1 MKDKIINC
9 KDANINFYNT
19 GIVLLLTIT
28 GLYGFLEYLFLT
40 KDINII
46 IMNIIFIII
55 DCIVM
60 YYFAFRRIIR
70 FIVVIRKGTIFPAT
84 VKGYCDDNY
93 MINEEVAQK
102 ILLTLKTNIG
112 EQEICY
118 KLSDTKRSYEINSV
132 IELYTYNDIYL
143 IRDATKNKRQYCIIF
158 ITFITLIIMFLFLTI
173 YRFIPLILNKSLYE
187 IEMNIIEKNNK
198 ELRVKFNDLEY
209 KIPNDYHLS
218 LYKEKWEYQ
227 FETKNDKHFCMI
239 DLSSKESEKSYRP
252 VAQCQF
258 YDINN
263 NYQEY
268 NEVQLNGSTWCYR
281 KNNREK
287 TIEEEYMINDG
298 KNYYSITLYNYKDN
312 DERCS
317 VSFNEFKNTIK
328 LNK

>member
-19 GIVLLLTIT
+19 GIVLLLTIP
-28 GLYGFLEYLFLT
+28 GLYGFLECLFLI

-60 YYFAFRRIIR
+60 YYFAFRRMIR
-70 FIVVIRKGTIFPAT
+70 YIAVIRKGTIFPAT
-84 VKGYCDDNY
+84 VKGYCDDHY
-93 MINEEVAQK
+93 TINEEVAQK

-143 IRDATKNKRQYCIIF
+143 IRDESKNRRQFFIIL
-158 ITFITLIIMFLFLTI
+158 ITFITLIIMFTFLTI
-173 YRFIPLILNKSLYE
+173 FRFIPLILNKSPYE
-187 IEMNIIEKNNK
+187 IKMNNIEKNNK

-209 KIPNDYHLS
+209 RIPEDYHLS
-218 LYKEKWEYQ
+218 VYKENWEYQ
-227 FETKNDKHFCMI
+227 FKNENDKHFCII
-239 DLSSKESEKSYRP
+239 DLSSMESERSNIP
-252 VAQCQF
+252 VAQCQY

-263 NYQEY
+263 FYQEY

-281 KNNREK
+281 KNNSEK
-287 TIEEEYMINDG
+287 TIEEKYMINDG